1 LRGNDVPSLLTIHA
15 PGYQS
20 PLLAYIVGDGD
31 FPSIDTSTFLDWQCA
46 FVEGGYLRR
55 YVDQLRE
62 LYEGGHAPIVRS
74 VACPLCPLRP
84 CGTGSD
90 SADSV
95 AASKAHALDHLR
107 QYQRTEADQIES
119 VLR

>member
-1 LRGNDVPSLLTIHA
+1 MRGNDVPSTLAIQT

-20 PLLAYIVGDGD
+20 LLLAYILEDGD
-31 FPSIDTSTFLDWQCA
+31 FPSINTSTFLDWQYA

-62 LYEGGHAPIVRS
+62 LYEGGHAPIGRS
-74 VACPLCPLRP
+74 VICALCPLRP

-95 AASKAHALDHLR
+95 EASKAHALDHLR